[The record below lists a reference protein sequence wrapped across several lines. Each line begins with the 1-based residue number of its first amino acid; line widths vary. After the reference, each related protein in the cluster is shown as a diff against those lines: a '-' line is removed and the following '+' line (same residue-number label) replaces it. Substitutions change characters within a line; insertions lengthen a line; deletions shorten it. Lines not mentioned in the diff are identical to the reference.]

1 MNNRQTV
8 CTVANKLAKRLGK
21 SRAFKTA
28 WFVVKGQA
36 VTVKGVSFGNRQTAL
51 DRLTKYSREEVSIQ
65 LQPGADGAVAVFANV
80 RNRGAY
86 QMGFLS
92 RQNAAIVRLMELVGH
107 GVKVSLG
114 AIVGG
119 YAEGIRYGLRVKL
132 SF

>member
-8 CTVANKLAKRLGK
+8 CTVANKLAKRLGRTK
-21 SRAFKTA
+21 AFKTA

-36 VTVKGVSFGNRQTAL
+36 VAVKGVSFGNRQTAL
-51 DRLTKYSREEVSIQ
+51 NRLTKYTREAVTIQ
-65 LQPGADGAVAVFANV
+65 LQPGAAVAVAVFANV
-80 RNRGAY
+80 RNKGAY
-86 QMGFLS
+86 LMGFLS
-92 RQNAAIVRLMELVGH
+92 HQNAAIVRLMELVGH
-107 GVKVSLG
+107 GIKVSLG

>member
-1 MNNRQTV
+1 MNSHVTV
-8 CTVANKLAKRLGK
+8 CSVANKLAKRLGK
-21 SRAFKTA
+21 SKAFKAA

-36 VTVKGVSFGNRQTAL
+36 VAVKGVSFGNRQTAL
-51 DRLTKYSREEVSIQ
+51 SRLSKYNKEDISIQ
-65 LQPGADGAVAVFANV
+65 LQPGAEGSVAVVANV
-80 RNRGAY
+80 RNKGAY

-92 RQNAAIVRLMELVGH
+92 RQNAVIVRLMELVGH

-114 AIVGG
+114 AVIGG